1 VRERGLPEPDG
12 ETDMTS
18 GITRNEQ
25 ASQVQCA
32 HPRAELSE
40 VAAAIA
46 FLASDDASFITGVNL
61 PVDGGVITSTG
72 QPRMAERQHEP
83 V

>member
-1 VRERGLPEPDG
+1 MLWTTADGVRERGLPEPDG

-18 GITRNEQ
+18 GITRNDQ

-40 VAAAIA
+40 SLRPSLFWPAMTPASSPALTCRWTAA
-46 FLASDDASFITGVNL
+46 
-61 PVDGGVITSTG
+61 
-72 QPRMAERQHEP
+72 
-83 V
+83 